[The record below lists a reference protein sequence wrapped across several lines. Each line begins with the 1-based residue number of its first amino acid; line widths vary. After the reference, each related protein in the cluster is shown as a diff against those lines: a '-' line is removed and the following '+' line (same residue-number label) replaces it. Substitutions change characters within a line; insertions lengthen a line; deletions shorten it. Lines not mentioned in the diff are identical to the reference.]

1 MLRCANPAGHV
12 VRLSDEDA
20 AQLEGAI
27 CGEHQALLDAGAP
40 ALWQVDPVH
49 MTTGSIV
56 MGSDV
61 AAGGLIITG
70 LVGSEK
76 GGYLLGPECGGAVTV
91 VLETVDGGGA
101 REEARLTMSKRVAT
115 ELGQFLGRGG
125 T

>member
-1 MLRCANPAGHV
+1 MLRCANPAEHV

-20 AQLEGAI
+20 ARLEGAI

-40 ALWQVDPVH
+40 ALWEVDPVH

-56 MGSDV
+56 MGGDV

-70 LVGSEK
+70 LVGSEE
-76 GGYLLGPECGGAVTV
+76 GSFLLGPDRGGAVTV
-91 VLETVDGGGA
+91 VLEKVDGDGA
-101 REEARLTMSKRVAT
+101 REEVRLTMSKRVAT
-115 ELGQFLGRGG
+115 ELGEFLGRGG